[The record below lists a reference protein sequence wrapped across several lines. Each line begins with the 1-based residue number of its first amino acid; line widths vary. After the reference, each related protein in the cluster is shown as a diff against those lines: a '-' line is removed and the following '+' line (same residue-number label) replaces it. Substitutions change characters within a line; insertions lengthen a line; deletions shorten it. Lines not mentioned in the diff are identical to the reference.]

1 MRGQRSAVRN
11 RSLLCGFILL
21 AVAVQAGLQATLEPV
36 EASRFVYEP
45 FTLLLQ
51 APAEADLPDVPS
63 GSGYR
68 VTGVYQEP
76 DSGRF
81 HIELIAEEAGT
92 LTIPPIA
99 VHAGE
104 ETVETALLRLPVSA
118 PRPANEMSVG
128 LALSATNLVVD
139 QPVTLTVTWTSAV
152 PFTRCQELLFGLPL
166 LRSPAWEIYP
176 LDPAV
181 PEKERIGLPVNA
193 QRMIARNA
201 QTEAGCELSFSYSLI
216 PRREGVFP
224 LEARLSC
231 ALLDA
236 RRASS
241 QYPSYFDNHFFNIPD
256 KKERFERIYLKAAG
270 PALTVQALPEQ
281 GRTVRYSG
289 IVGTGSASAKIEP
302 PATTVGQ
309 PMLLTV
315 SLSDLAFGKH
325 IQNLPEATLD
335 GLGPEFLITREPMH
349 IETTASSRAFT
360 YIVRPLRSG
369 LTVLP
374 ALALDLFDPDR
385 QTYRTVRTA
394 PLPITIEPD
403 GEQTIYTPSKKTEP
417 LIPLT
422 GIRNNRKESEP
433 AMYAI
438 LEFLTANGWFFWAA
452 PPLLWLALR
461 PWLRRRDRC
470 RIDPAYARAVRALRR
485 FRRSVRRDEE
495 AAWKAYLAD
504 RFDLA
509 AQAVTFQAVKP
520 HLQPADPD
528 LVQAV
533 RERFDGEDTAHY
545 APPGT
550 PAQRVAE
557 ARKLVNKLEKAI
569 PLVLLLIALLP
580 SSGDAAAADDL
591 FARAMEIRA
600 ERPDE
605 AAPLF
610 TEAALEFEAE
620 QRFFNAGNSWF
631 FAGEDGRALANYRS
645 AESRRPYNR
654 RIRESIEFIL
664 AQRTDS
670 FQGLENSRAS
680 SHYISRAWKKFC
692 TRSRALR
699 FGALTLMY
707 LAAWAVWFT
716 ARMLGKTT
724 PFKVWFTGGSAAA
737 VLALSLAWSFF
748 QPARGVVIQSTDAR
762 LGPGY
767 AYEPAYET
775 ILHDATEFQWLQE
788 QDGWVLAR
796 LPDDS
801 EAWLRA
807 TACVRVR

>member
-1 MRGQRSAVRN
+1 VK
-11 RSLLCGFILL
+11 
-21 AVAVQAGLQATLEPV
+21 LEPV

-45 FTLLLQ
+45 FTLLLET
-51 APAEADLPDVPS
+51 PAEADLPEVPS
-63 GSGYR
+63 GNGYR
-68 VTGVYQEP
+68 VTGIYQEP
-76 DSGRF
+76 GAGRF

-92 LTIPPIA
+92 LTLPPFT
-99 VHAGE
+99 VRAGE
-104 ETVETALLRLPVSA
+104 EAIDTPLLRLAVSA
-118 PRPANEMSVG
+118 PRPANEMSVD

-139 QPVTLTVTWTSAV
+139 QPVRLSVTWRSGV
-152 PFTRCQELLFGLPL
+152 PFTRCQELLLGLPM
-166 LRSPAWEIYP
+166 LRSPAWEVYP

-193 QRMIARNA
+193 QRMIARNT
-201 QTEAGCELSFSYSLI
+201 QTEAGYELSFSYSLV

-231 ALLDA
+231 ALMEA

-241 QYPSYFDNHFFNIPD
+241 QYPSYFDNHFFNRPD
-256 KKERFERIYLKAAG
+256 KKDRFERVYLKADG
-270 PALTVQALPEQ
+270 PQLTVQALPED

-289 IVGTGSASAKIEP
+289 IVGTGSASARIEP
-302 PATTVGQ
+302 AATAVGQ

-315 SLSDLAFGKH
+315 SLTDLAFGNH

-335 GLGPEFLITREPMH
+335 GLGPEFLITRDPMH
-349 IETTASSRAFT
+349 IETTADSRAFT

-369 LTVLP
+369 LTTLP
-374 ALALDLFDPDR
+374 ALALDLFDPA
-385 QTYRTVRTA
+385 QNTYRTVRTA
-394 PLPITIEPD
+394 PLPIRVDPD
-403 GEQTIYTPSKKTEP
+403 GDQTFYTPSKKTDP
-417 LIPLT
+417 LIPLA

-470 RIDPAYARAVRALRR
+470 RIDPAYARAARALRR
-485 FRRSVRRDEE
+485 FRRDVRRDEE
-495 AAWKAYLAD
+495 AAWKGYLAD

-509 AQAVTFQAVKP
+509 AQAVTFKAVKP
-520 HLQPADPD
+520 HLQHADPQ
-528 LVQAV
+528 LVQAI
-533 RERFDGEDTAHY
+533 RDRFAGEDTVHY

-580 SSGDAAAADDL
+580 SSGEAAPSDDL

-620 QRFFNAGNSWF
+620 RRFFNAGNSWF

-654 RIRESIEFIL
+654 QIRESIEFIL
-664 AQRTDS
+664 AQRSDS
-670 FQGLENSRAS
+670 FQGLEKPTSRV
-680 SHYISRAWKKFC
+680 SRVWKKFC
-692 TRSRALR
+692 TRSPALR
-699 FGALTLMY
+699 FGALTLLY
-707 LAAWAVWFT
+707 LAAWGTFLT
-716 ARMLGKTT
+716 ARIIGKTT
-724 PFKVWFTGGSAAA
+724 PFKVWFTGGIAAA
-737 VLALSLAWSFF
+737 VLALSLAWSFSRPP
-748 QPARGVVIQSTDAR
+748 QGVVIQSTDAR

-767 AYEPAYET
+767 AYEPAYEG
-775 ILHDATEFQWLQE
+775 ILHEAIEFQWLE
-788 QDGWVLAR
+788 ERSGWVRAR
-796 LPDDS
+796 LPDDT

-807 TACVRVR
+807 TACVRIR